1 MKQIMAVLLLLGM
14 ARGQE
19 RHGAYPAMERWH
31 LADAPSTVKEEKEKE
46 KEKEKDPL
54 PREKAGFWAGENP
67 GGSDIPLRTNREVW
81 TSKSFVLSE
90 AGYLGAVVFDVE
102 ATHQGLAHHRCV
114 ERNGDDPHPS
124 RGELYRNAL
133 PEYGFSLVF
142 GWLMSH
148 YVWQPLVF
156 ELPAI
161 GTVTHVRGGA
171 RWLENCW

>member
-1 MKQIMAVLLLLGM
+1 MKQLMAMLLLLAVAAGQDHQG
-14 ARGQE
+14 AWPALGRG
-19 RHGAYPAMERWH
+19 H
-31 LADAPSTVKEEKEKE
+31 LPNAPSAVKQKER
-46 KEKEKDPL
+46 DAL
-54 PREKAGFWAGENP
+54 PHQKAGFWDGENP

-114 ERNGDDPHPS
+114 ESNGDELHPS
-124 RGELYRNAL
+124 RGKLYRNAL
-133 PEYGFSLVF
+133 PEYGFSLVL

-156 ELPAI
+156 ELPGI
-161 GTVTHVRGGA
+161 GIVKHVRGGA
-171 RWLENCW
+171 RWLQNCW

>member
-1 MKQIMAVLLLLGM
+1 MKQIAAVLLLLGM
-14 ARGQE
+14 AGGQE
-19 RHGAYPAMERWH
+19 HQGAYPALERWH
-31 LADAPSTVKEEKEKE
+31 LADAPSTVKQK
-46 KEKEKDPL
+46 KEKDPL

-114 ERNGDDPHPS
+114 EGNGDELHPS
-124 RGELYRNAL
+124 RRELYRNAL

-142 GWLMSH
+142 GWLMAH

-161 GTVTHVRGGA
+161 GMVKHVRGGA
-171 RWLENCW
+171 HWLENCW